1 MRFATPSSW
10 RTFTTY
16 SLPVSPAHRRK
27 FIALA
32 GGAAAWPL
40 AVRAQQ
46 PGRVRRI
53 GMLIAVAES
62 DPVGQRNA
70 TIFRQSLQELG
81 WTEGRNLNIERRWA
95 AGDVVRSRDY
105 AVELV
110 GLEPDLIVA
119 VGTPSVAAL
128 KQATRSVPV
137 VFAIVNDPV
146 AQGFIA
152 SMAHPGGNITGFS
165 FLEYSMVGK
174 SLEMLKQVA
183 PSLTRVAVMFNPAT
197 YPYYNIFL
205 RSFEGTARTLSL
217 EVTGAPIDTPADIEE
232 TIARLGGQGSGLLVT
247 PDPFNTVHRNVIMR
261 AAERHRVPASYSYRE
276 YVRDGALMSYGADI
290 ADIARRTATYV
301 DRILQG
307 TSPADL
313 PAQAPTKFELAINL
327 KTAKALGLEVPSTLL
342 AIADEIVE

>member
-1 MRFATPSSW
+1 MK
-10 RTFTTY
+10 
-16 SLPVSPAHRRK
+16 RRE
-27 FIALA
+27 FILTL
-32 GGAAAWPL
+32 GGATAWPL

-46 PGRVRRI
+46 PDRVRRI

-70 TIFRQSLQELG
+70 AIFSQSLQELG
-81 WTEGRNLNIERRWA
+81 WTEGRSLSIERRWA
-95 AGDVVRSRDY
+95 GGDVVRSRDY
-105 AVELV
+105 AAELV
-110 GLEPDLIVA
+110 GLGPDLIVA

-128 KQATRSVPV
+128 KQATRSIPV

-146 AQGFIA
+146 AQGFVA

-183 PSLTRVAVMFNPAT
+183 PSLTRVAVMFNPDT

-217 EVTGAPIDTPADIEE
+217 EVTGAPIRTPADIEE
-232 TIARLGGQGSGLLVT
+232 TIARLGGPQDSGLLVT
-247 PDPFNTVHRNVIMR
+247 PDPFNTVHRKLIMH

-290 ADIARRTATYV
+290 ADIIRRTATYV
-301 DRILQG
+301 DRILKG
-307 TSPADL
+307 ASPTDL
-313 PAQAPTKFELAINL
+313 PVQAPIKFELAINL
-327 KTAKALGLEVPSTLL
+327 KTAKVLGVTIPPSLL
-342 AIADEIVE
+342 ALADELIE

>member
-1 MRFATPSSW
+1 
-10 RTFTTY
+10 
-16 SLPVSPAHRRK
+16 LPVSPAHRRK

-62 DPVGQRNA
+62 DPVGQRNT

-110 GLEPDLIVA
+110 GLGPDLIVA
-119 VGTPSVAAL
+119 VGTLSVAAL
-128 KQATRSVPV
+128 KQATRSVPI
-137 VFAIVNDPV
+137 VFAGVNDPV

-217 EVTGAPIDTPADIEE
+217 EVTGAPIGTPADIEE
-232 TIARLGGQGSGLLVT
+232 TITRLGGQGSGLLVT
-247 PDPFNTVHRNVIMR
+247 PDAFNTVHRNVIMR
-261 AAERHRVPASYSYRE
+261 AAERHRVPASYSFRE
-276 YVRDGALMSYGADI
+276 YIRDGALMSYGADI